1 MVTIGTTSCPN
12 CGGSLHFYDMTYR
25 YVKSKDNQRK
35 NIDIRRLRCE
45 SCGKLHRELPDNIIP
60 YKHYERDIIEG
71 VTKGYI
77 TSHTLGFEDY
87 PCTLTMTRWAY
98 LYSCGKHTSL

>member
-12 CGGSLHFYDMTYR
+12 CGGSLRFYDMTYR
-25 YVKSKDNQRK
+25 YVKSRDNEREL
-35 NIDIRRLRCE
+35 IDIRRLRCE
-45 SCGKLHRELPDNIIP
+45 TCGKLHRELPDNIIP

-77 TSHTLGFEDY
+77 TPYTLGFEDY
-87 PCTLTMTRWAY
+87 PCTMTMTRWVY
-98 LYSCGKHTSL
+98 LYSCNKHTSL